1 MKRASSVCCYVT
13 CRSCFLCLARSLALS
28 PSVRCCLFVKFSPAK
43 CACESVSMSCAC
55 PGLGLS
61 FSLIISVSLCL
72 CVHLSVCIAPSWDA
86 PWPFCLSPSLC
97 LSQLS
102 RGQSFLSVSA
112 SLCFCLSLSLGVLV
126 SLALCSSPCTSVSAV
141 SALCLLLRLS
151 SAGIFQEQ
159 REACN

>member
-1 MKRASSVCCYVT
+1 MNEKGLICLL
-13 CRSCFLCLARSLALS
+13 LCDLQVLFSLSRSLAHS
-28 PSVRCCLFVKFSPAK
+28 PYVRCCLFVKFSPAK